1 MTTEGGEG
9 GFLSRWSR
17 RKQASRTAEDP
28 SPAYPPGPEQA
39 PPALP
44 DIETLGA
51 ASDYRAFLQAGVS
64 AAVQA
69 QALRR
74 AWASDAAI
82 AGFRGMADYD
92 WDFNAAGYGRLRA
105 SDDVA
110 SLLKAVLDGAPGAVP
125 ADPAPVAAPDAL
137 PAGEPPTVRL
147 SAVVPDTP
155 EEPASPD
162 PPVADEG
169 GAGPD
174 AGRPAPAR
182 RHGSAMP
189 S

>member
-28 SPAYPPGPEQA
+28 SPADLPSSEQA
-39 PPALP
+39 SPALP

-51 ASDYRAFLQAGVS
+51 TSDYRAFLQDSVA

-74 AWASDAAI
+74 AWSSDAAI

-110 SLLKAVLDGAPGAVP
+110 SLLKAVVDGVPGAAP
-125 ADPAPVAAPDAL
+125 ADPAPVAATDPL
-137 PAGEPPTVRL
+137 PPGEPPTVRL
-147 SAVVPDTP
+147 SAVVPDAP
-155 EEPASPD
+155 EEPANPD
-162 PPVADEG
+162 PVMADGG

-174 AGRPAPAR
+174 EERPAPAR